1 MEEEEE
7 EEREE
12 VLSKGEQMMTVSCH
26 DGLACFLGSSA
37 PSRLPCL
44 SDTFKSR
51 ERAADGF
58 TGTRGERAKDDSVIP
73 LSLLS
78 LLLVA
83 FGASAAC
90 DRARMTVGVGWTN

>member
-51 ERAADGF
+51 EQLMDSRA
-58 TGTRGERAKDDSVIP
+58 REVSERKMIP
-73 LSLLS
+73 LSPSPSSRCSWSLS
-78 LLLVA
+78 GRVLPVTA
-83 FGASAAC
+83 H
-90 DRARMTVGVGWTN
+90 DRGRGMDKLT